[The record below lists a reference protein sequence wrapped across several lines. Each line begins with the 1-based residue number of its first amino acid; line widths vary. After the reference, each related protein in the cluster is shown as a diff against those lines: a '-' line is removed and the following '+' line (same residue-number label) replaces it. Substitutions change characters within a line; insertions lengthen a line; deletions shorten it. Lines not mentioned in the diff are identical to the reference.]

1 MIIYIPKGWEILPPK
16 KNSNHRHYHL
26 HHFHYYHHF
35 HHHHHPF
42 LFEFP
47 LPNLEELGINLPVRA
62 DAGNTPQYFGCL
74 SGVGTVGNTP
84 QYFGC
89 LQVGG
94 ITQYFGKW
102 WWEILPSI

>member
-1 MIIYIPKGWEILPPK
+1 MLYVLDSVIIIIIIIII
-16 KNSNHRHYHL
+16 HHL
-26 HHFHYYHHF
+26 TE
-35 HHHHHPF
+35 P
-42 LFEFP
+42 ECP

-62 DAGNTPQYFGCL
+62 DVGNTTQYFGCL
-74 SGVGTVGNTP
+74 SGVGTVGNTT